1 MKLTT
6 EQSDAIRHTG
16 HALVQACPGSGKTRA
31 IIAKLLRC
39 VDDVRDTPRRVTCIT
54 YTNAAVHEIE
64 DRIRIY
70 GASGDE
76 DYCEVATIHGF
87 CQNNVL
93 RHFHW
98 RLPEYA
104 DGYTILPSDSD
115 QFGNYVDQIAD
126 KFDLNDYQKSQFELL
141 NRSPSGAPITPADIP
156 AAAAIEF
163 WQLLQK
169 HGFIDFCNIVYF
181 SYRLLADDASLATV
195 LGARFKHLLVDEFQD
210 TSDLQVDI
218 LKLIAGTGLTTIF
231 LVGDPEQS
239 IYGFAGARRSL
250 MFEFSNH
257 LNAKPFPLSGNFRSS
272 NPVVR
277 SAELLLPRTPAMF
290 AAGDWKD
297 FTEEPYYAHA
307 DNNFAAITD
316 FFLPA
321 IEALTIPLG
330 ECAILAPNW
339 FQLRPLGKQLREYG
353 VAVVGPGARP
363 YKRSHLFARL
373 AEQVCAYIE
382 CPQPHVIRPIEKEI
396 FQLVSNLTGKADFR
410 IFTYDGRRIVFRLLH
425 AARDLRAEHE
435 AAAAWLSAAAQR
447 FGDILVDERLVPS
460 SCPALLTQSVDGML
474 ADMTKAQVDV
484 PNLTLSDL
492 GMFADPDKNLKL
504 LTIHQA
510 KGREF
515 TGVAIIGL
523 HDGIIPYHNKYNALS
538 SDGEAE
544 ARRLFYVAVTRSRRI
559 LHLFT
564 EKGDWRP
571 KCRFLKH
578 LAIA

>member
-1 MKLTT
+1 MKLTS
-6 EQSDAIRHTG
+6 EQSNAIKHQG
-16 HALVQACPGSGKTRA
+16 HALVEACPGSGKTRA

-39 VDDVRDTPRRVTCIT
+39 VDDVRDTTRRVACIT

-64 DRIRIY
+64 DRIRLY
-70 GASGDE
+70 GATGDE

-87 CQNNVL
+87 CQNNIL

-104 DGYTILPSDSD
+104 NGYTIVPSDSD
-115 QFGNYVDQIAD
+115 EFGNYVDQIAD
-126 KFDLNDYQKSQFELL
+126 KFDLNDYQKAQFELL
-141 NRSPSGAPITPADIP
+141 NRAPSGSPITPADIP
-156 AAAAIEF
+156 AAAATEF
-163 WQLLQK
+163 WQLLQRNRL
-169 HGFIDFCNIVYF
+169 IDFCNIVYF
-181 SYRLLADDASLATV
+181 SYRLLADDPSLPIA

-210 TSDLQVDI
+210 TSELQVDI
-218 LKLIAGTGLTTIF
+218 LKLIAGTGCTTVF

-239 IYGFAGARRSL
+239 IYGFAGARRNL
-250 MFEFSNH
+250 MFEFAQH
-257 LNAKPFPLSGNFRSS
+257 LGAKSFPLSGNFRSS
-272 NPVVR
+272 TPVVR

-297 FTEEPYYAHA
+297 FAEEPFHAHA
-307 DNNFAAITD
+307 DNNLTAITD
-316 FFLPA
+316 FFLPT
-321 IEALTIPLG
+321 IDALTIPLG
-330 ECAILAPNW
+330 QCAILAPSW
-339 FQLRPLGKQLREYG
+339 FHLRPIGMRLREYG

-373 AEQVCAYIE
+373 AEQVCAYVE
-382 CPQPHVIRPIEKEI
+382 CPQPHIIRPIEKEI

-410 IFTYDGRRIVFRLLH
+410 IFTFDGRRIIFRLLH
-425 AARDLRAEHE
+425 AAHDLRSQHE
-435 AAAAWLSAAAQR
+435 AAAAWLNATAPR
-447 FGDILVDERLVPS
+447 FGEILVEERLAPP
-460 SCPALLTQSVDGML
+460 SCPSLLQQSVAGML
-474 ADMTKAQVDV
+474 ADMAKAEVDI

-492 GMFADPDKNLKL
+492 GMFADPEKNLKL

-515 TGVAIIGL
+515 TAVAVVGL

-544 ARRLFYVAVTRSRRI
+544 ARRLFYVAMTRARRI

-564 EKGDWRP
+564 DRGDWRP
-571 KCRFLKH
+571 KCRFLKS
-578 LAIA
+578 LGVE